1 METRLVIAYLLIAA
15 MVLAAGSL
23 IAYSRYNRHDRR
35 IARQRGREEDA
46 RVKRIQEA
54 AEGTSA

>member
-15 MVLAAGSL
+15 MVIVAGSL
-23 IAYSRYNRHDRR
+23 IAYARYNRYDRK

-54 AEGTSA
+54 ADSPSG